1 MNQECLVGRL
11 CWFLP
16 HCHLHQRAD
25 EHRNSLSST
34 GKHFRDKHSLAPKDL
49 ARNFCV
55 LMDCTNKFDCL
66 IYEVF
71 FYSRTETCNRNLI
84 VRRLLISSSFF
95 FRLLIRLL
103 CIFFIACL
111 HSWFF
116 LYPSY
121 TLHIY
126 SLFYLLSSTWQWP
139 KYGRDVVFL
148 PCCFN
153 VEFKTYIIIQIK
165 DVYCTEKISRRHEA
179 IVPVT

>member
-1 MNQECLVGRL
+1 MNQECLVCRL

-49 ARNFCV
+49 AKNFCV

-95 FRLLIRLL
+95 FRLLIRLP
-103 CIFFIACL
+103 C
-111 HSWFF
+111 FF
-116 LYPSY
+116 LLPVY
-121 TLHIY
+121 TLDSFCTPHIRY
-126 SLFYLLSSTWQWP
+126 IYIHCFTFYHPLDNDRSMVETSSFCLAVLMLNS
-139 KYGRDVVFL
+139 KL
-148 PCCFN
+148 
-153 VEFKTYIIIQIK
+153 
-165 DVYCTEKISRRHEA
+165 IS
-179 IVPVT
+179 